1 MNTKIRPLMTE
12 KASKQVA
19 LNVYSFEVNDEMNKY
34 QITELLEKIYKVKVD
49 HVRMAKQK
57 GKVRRV
63 GRKGSMK
70 QLPDRK
76 IAYVTLKEGKIDIF
90 PQA

>member
-1 MNTKIRPLMTE
+1 MNTKIKPLMTE

-34 QITELLEKIYKVKVD
+34 QITELLENMYKVKVD

-63 GRKGSMK
+63 GRKGVMK

-76 IAYVTLKEGKIDIF
+76 VAYVTLKEGKIDIF
-90 PQA
+90 PQG